1 MKEGSRGICLLNFR
15 FIAEISRVL
24 KPGGIFVA
32 TTYIVD
38 GPLSCISLRAPMRQV
53 QSVAQVSGSRVF
65 LSEAELEGLCTSSGF
80 VNFTCF
86 RNRLFVMIS
95 AMKPVQS

>member
-15 FIAEISRVL
+15 FVAEISRIL
-24 KPGGIFVA
+24 EPGGIFVA
-32 TTYIVD
+32 TTYIVY
-38 GPLSCISLRAPMRQV
+38 GPLSYISLRAPMR

-86 RNRLFVMIS
+86 RNRLFMMIS